1 VSERPDFT
9 RIHRSLR
16 GRIIEHYR
24 DRGEP
29 IDDDLGR
36 RTLDTNSTLVP
47 QRAGLL
53 IDLVSRRLGR
63 DSVRGLDVADLG
75 CGFGAISLYFAAAGA
90 HVRGVDP
97 NDERFAVG
105 AEVAREMRLDASF
118 QRGWIEALPLEDS
131 SFDLIVI
138 NNSFCYLT
146 VRTDRRCALEHVL
159 RVGRPGARLVM
170 RNPGLGSPLD
180 PFTGLPLVHQV
191 PEPFAKPFLRLTE
204 RGRTRSKVRLM
215 SAAAAKRELEEAGFD
230 EVHIERSVG
239 ERRPARYQHLTAKR
253 PHSGSP
259 APAGS

>member
-1 VSERPDFT
+1 MSDRPDFA
-9 RIHRSLR
+9 RIDRSLR

-24 DRGEP
+24 DRGEA
-29 IDDDLGR
+29 IDDDAGR

-90 HVRGVDP
+90 SVKGVDP

-105 AEVAREMRLDASF
+105 ARIAEEMDLDASF
-118 QRGWIEALPLEDS
+118 QRGWIEALPLEDA
-131 SFDLIVI
+131 SFDLIVL

-146 VRTDRRCALEHVL
+146 DRSDRRCALRHVR
-159 RVGRPGARLVM
+159 RVSRPGARLVM

-180 PFTGLPLVHQV
+180 PFTGLPFVHQI
-191 PEPFAKPFLRLTE
+191 PEPVARPFLRLTE
-204 RGRTRSKVRLM
+204 KGRTRSKVRLM

-230 EVHIERSVG
+230 DVQVERAVG

-253 PHSGSP
+253 PRAELEVSG
-259 APAGS
+259 GS